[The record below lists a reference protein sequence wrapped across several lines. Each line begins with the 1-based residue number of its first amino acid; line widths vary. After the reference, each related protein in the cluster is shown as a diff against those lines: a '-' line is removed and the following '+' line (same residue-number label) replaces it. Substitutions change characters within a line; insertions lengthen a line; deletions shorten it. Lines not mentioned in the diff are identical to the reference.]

1 MKKIV
6 IFKDHE
12 VDGKKVR
19 SILRAI
25 KPSSL
30 FIGFSKSGSPID
42 SEIKKLASYL
52 EPAFTGYYTA

>member
-42 SEIKKLASYL
+42 LSLIHI
-52 EPAFTGYYTA
+52 